1 MIKLMSEKLYRLH
14 PYLFILVSLL
24 GIYTGARLIASPAQ
38 MVRPLLVLWC
48 ILFLSSLLI
57 KRWIRDPDW
66 AAALLS
72 ILVFGLCFSKTHF
85 TRLGL
90 LVFIFVFV
98 GMISLWLLKK
108 RNYKYNLSALLTWAG
123 LLILFSQIAA
133 LLIGFSSIP
142 RSYFRSMNA
151 RSNNLAVPLGE
162 LPAIKPDIYYIILDG
177 YPRADILR
185 DIYQYDNSSF
195 IQDLEELGFVVP
207 SNSHSNYSRTSIS
220 VSTTLDMQYW
230 ESIAPDMQ
238 GAVYWW
244 LVEPVMDHNR
254 IRATLESIGYQSVSI
269 ATDWGITNNPTTDI
283 YLKPSPFILSD
294 YENYLIGST
303 PLEFLYAPF
312 ERIAPVVNNDVHREF
327 IMFNMDELKKLPAL
341 PGPKFVFSHII
352 APHPPFVF
360 DANGAPLDSKT
371 SFTFDSPG
379 GSLYT
384 PEEYKRAYVEQVEFI
399 NKEIRLVIDEL
410 LGKSA
415 IPPVIII
422 QADHGSAI
430 HVDFYD
436 PQGSCMKERFSN
448 FAAYY
453 LPGTEPGV
461 IPQDISPVN
470 IFRIVLNEYFDAQM
484 ALLDDRQ
491 YFMNGF
497 YLFDTLDVTD
507 RVDDACVIPN

>member
-1 MIKLMSEKLYRLH
+1 MSEKKYRLH
-14 PYLFILVSLL
+14 PYVFMLVSLL
-24 GIYTGARLIASPAQ
+24 GIYTGARLIASPVQ
-38 MVRPLLVLWC
+38 VIRPLLFLWGM
-48 ILFLSSLLI
+48 LFLLGLLA
-57 KRWIRDPDW
+57 KRWIRDSDG

-85 TRLGL
+85 TRFGL
-90 LVFIFVFV
+90 LVSLFVLV

-108 RNYKYNLSALLTWAG
+108 KRYAYNMSGLLTLAG
-123 LLILFSQIAA
+123 LLILLSQTAA
-133 LLIGFSSIP
+133 LLIGMSSIP
-142 RSYFRSMNA
+142 RSYFSAMNS
-151 RSNNLAVPLGE
+151 RSNGLAVPLGD

-185 DIYQYDNSSF
+185 DIYQYDNSGF
-195 IQDLEELGFVVP
+195 IQEVGELGFVVP
-207 SNSHSNYSRTSIS
+207 SNSHANYSRTSIS

-230 ESIAPDMQ
+230 ESIAPGMQ
-238 GAVYWW
+238 DAVYWW

-269 ATDWGITNNPTTDI
+269 ATDWGITNNPTADI
-283 YLKPSPFILSD
+283 YLKPYPFILSD

-303 PLEFLYAPF
+303 PLKFLYAPF
-312 ERIAPVVNNDVHREF
+312 EQVAPLIDNDVHREF
-327 IMFNMDELKKLPAL
+327 VMFNLDELKKLPAL

-352 APHPPFVF
+352 VPHPPFVF
-360 DANGAPLDSKT
+360 AADGSPLDSKR

-379 GSLYT
+379 GSLFT
-384 PEEYKRAYVEQVEFI
+384 DEEYKQAYVEQVEFI
-399 NKEIRLVIDEL
+399 NQEIRLVIDEL

-415 IPPVIII
+415 IPPIIII

-436 PQGSCMKERFSN
+436 SQGSCMKERFSN

-453 LPGTEPGV
+453 LPGRDADV
-461 IPQDISPVN
+461 IPQDISAVN
-470 IFRIVLNEYFDAQM
+470 IFRIVLNEYFDARM
-484 ALLDDRQ
+484 VLLDDRQ

-507 RVDDACVIPN
+507 RVDDACVLPK